1 MNYMDM
7 SNNEDKQQKDNEI
20 AELKQKIK
28 KFQFLLNFFYTLKL
42 CAYNSLKI
50 E

>member
-28 KFQFLLNFFYTLKL
+28 KFEEEEEN
-42 CAYNSLKI
+42 I
-50 E
+50 